1 MILPL
6 PGSFA
11 DCHDL
16 TDPNATDA
24 WLPFD
29 TFLTSP
35 GLLTGV
41 ERLLERWG
49 PGDTQAAASLW
60 SQGYFFRLLRPVLAN
75 GIVRDRWF
83 DLTPE
88 AMGVRLSELS
98 TPSGFYLKETH
109 ARTVQENIAAMLA
122 DHIEPVV
129 RELSERTGTT
139 QRLHWCNAGYAFQ
152 HTLSLLQK
160 TPEMEAKDQ
169 VERLSAVR
177 ANADQDS
184 LFWKNITVTPKDVK
198 RRVCCLRFRL
208 DALSKCRTACPLRP

>member
-1 MILPL
+1 MNLPL
-6 PGSFA
+6 PASFA

-16 TDPNATDA
+16 TDPNASDA

-29 TFLTSP
+29 AFLTSP

-60 SQGYFFRLLRPVLAN
+60 SQGYFSRLLRPVLAY
-75 GIVRDRWF
+75 GIVQDRWF

-88 AMGVRLSELS
+88 TMGVRLSELS

-109 ARTVQENIAAMLA
+109 ARTVEENIAAMLA
-122 DHIEPVV
+122 DHIEPVI

-139 QRLHWCNAGYAFQ
+139 QRLHWSNAGYAFQ
-152 HTLSLLQK
+152 RTLSQLDCAAK
-160 TPEMEAKDQ
+160 MENDCQ
-169 VERLSAVR
+169 IERLTA
-177 ANADQDS
+177 AQTYFDQGS
-184 LFWKNITVTPKDVK
+184 LFWTLTTTTPVDVR

-208 DALSKCRTACPLRP
+208 ESLDKCRSACPLRS